1 MIRRISMVAMP
12 AILLAGAL
20 TAGPTFGAPFFFSTG
35 DPDGRI
41 ATVSRPSSSGKIEI
55 ESADDFILNQTTSIN
70 HATFT
75 GLLPAGVSLST
86 IGNVRL
92 EIYRV
97 FPKDSQDPPSGNVP
111 TRVNS
116 PSGCGLPRTRTGF
129 E

>member
-1 MIRRISMVAMP
+1 
-12 AILLAGAL
+12 
-20 TAGPTFGAPFFFSTG
+20 
-35 DPDGRI
+35 
-41 ATVSRPSSSGKIEI
+41 
-55 ESADDFILNQTTSIN
+55 
-70 HATFT
+70 
-75 GLLPAGVSLST
+75 
-86 IGNVRL
+86 VRL